1 MYQSA
6 HSNLPQMC
14 VEFGKAYLQWNLQ
27 QYDCSGQEPT
37 PAHLHVHQV
46 GEDHQVERSDPEVV
60 QKQERLREGQEE
72 GGRRKGE
79 DRKGAGEEMISEER
93 KYDVDIKVYRVFFLT
108 KSNLCTSL
116 DARLTTCPMEIW
128 PMVT

>member
-6 HSNLPQMC
+6 HYDLPQMC

-46 GEDHQVERSDPEVV
+46 GEDHQVEGSDPEVV
-60 QKQERLREGQEE
+60 QKQECLTEEQE

-79 DRKGAGEEMISEER
+79 DRKGEGEEMICEE
-93 KYDVDIKVYRVFFLT
+93 
-108 KSNLCTSL
+108 
-116 DARLTTCPMEIW
+116 
-128 PMVT
+128 